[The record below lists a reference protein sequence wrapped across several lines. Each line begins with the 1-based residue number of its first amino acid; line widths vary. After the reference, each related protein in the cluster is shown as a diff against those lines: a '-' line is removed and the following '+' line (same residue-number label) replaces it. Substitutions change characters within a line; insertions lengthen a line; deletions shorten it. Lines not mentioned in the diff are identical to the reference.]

1 MVHLIDG
8 TVWCLQALIMGVG
21 GFKMVFGN
29 LFVIGTC
36 SDMINGKHGI
46 IIELRKYLHR
56 TFCQL
61 HVLEYRRSKT
71 ASGIFSFFNLKLI
84 LKWLFIRP
92 YFDNCLTLPL
102 TTD

>member
-1 MVHLIDG
+1 MR
-8 TVWCLQALIMGVG
+8 VG

-36 SDMINGKHGI
+36 SDMINGKHWM

-61 HVLEYRRSKT
+61 HVLEYRRSEI
-71 ASGIFSFFNLKLI
+71 ASGKITGLCFIFQPKTHFEESF
-84 LKWLFIRP
+84 
-92 YFDNCLTLPL
+92 YQT
-102 TTD
+102 

>member
-8 TVWCLQALIMGVG
+8 TVWCLQALIMEVG

-46 IIELRKYLHR
+46 IIRAHNLCHDNR
-56 TFCQL
+56 QL
-61 HVLEYRRSKT
+61 IVMAINRNRSAIKT
-71 ASGIFSFFNLKLI
+71 
-84 LKWLFIRP
+84 
-92 YFDNCLTLPL
+92 NCN
-102 TTD
+102 

>member
-1 MVHLIDG
+1 
-8 TVWCLQALIMGVG
+8 MGVG
-21 GFKMVFGN
+21 GFKMVPGN
-29 LFVIGTC
+29 LSVIGTC

-71 ASGIFSFFNLKLI
+71 ASGIFFIFQPKTHFEVAFYQT
-84 LKWLFIRP
+84 LF
-92 YFDNCLTLPL
+92 
-102 TTD
+102 

>member
-71 ASGIFSFFNLKLI
+71 ASGNFFIFQPKTQFEVAFYQT
-84 LKWLFIRP
+84 LF
-92 YFDNCLTLPL
+92 
-102 TTD
+102 